1 MYIVKTILEKH
12 LKNKIDEL
20 NKTDQLFCKVRWDT
34 SNSEMERKMARDLS
48 NETTARRRE
57 LEELLLFIEKMQI
70 TAAQYEQLIK
80 PS

>member
-12 LKNKIDEL
+12 LKEKIDEL
-20 NKTDQLFCKVRWDT
+20 NKTDQLFCKVRWDA